1 MSEHFG
7 DVRVALA
14 KGRIM
19 EQVASRWEASP
30 FPWRLRPD
38 SRRLW
43 FEGDDEGPGAFIVRG
58 PDIPVLVERGVA
70 DLGIVGMDLLAERGE
85 SDLLVVS
92 RLKLAQCRV
101 VLAGKDRTPP
111 DGPFLVASKYRR
123 LTSAYLAR
131 KHWQADIVPLS
142 GSLELAPWIGL
153 APYIVDIVETGETLR
168 EHDLVEIETVFTSSA
183 VLIANPAHWRTKP
196 EVVAV
201 RDRLTAWLGAS
212 DPPDA
217 GEPGAIPA
225 GAT

>member
-1 MSEHFG
+1 MADNYR

-19 EQVASRWEASP
+19 EQVQSRWQASP
-30 FPWRLRPD
+30 FPWRLESD

-43 FEGDDEGPGAFIVRG
+43 FEGDAHGPGAFIVRG

-70 DLGIVGMDLLAERGE
+70 DLGIVGADLLAERGE
-85 SDLLVVS
+85 SDVLVVA
-92 RLKLAQCRV
+92 RLRIAECRV
-101 VLAGKDRTPP
+101 VLAGRDRTPP

-123 LTSAYLAR
+123 LTSAYLAK

-168 EHDLVEIETVFTSSA
+168 EHGLVEIETVFFSSA
-183 VLIANPAHWRTKP
+183 ALIANPAHWRTKP

-201 RDRLTAWLGAS
+201 RDRLTAWLGPSPA
-212 DPPDA
+212 DA
-217 GEPGAIPA
+217 RGDR
-225 GAT
+225 